1 MIITSDIPGRIRIR
15 DQRLTRVDQAEE
27 IRNDLLAMNG
37 VTEVTVGIRT
47 GSLLIVYS
55 AASLQGIMA
64 LLNGLFGAAEESSN
78 SCDCS
83 FRAVDFPA
91 LGAKMRKNAV
101 NSGMLASLLISMIGI
116 MVGLKKL
123 HVAAGILFLG
133 IFGIH
138 IFERRRAMFA

>member
-64 LLNGLFGAAEESSN
+64 LLNGLFGAAEESSS